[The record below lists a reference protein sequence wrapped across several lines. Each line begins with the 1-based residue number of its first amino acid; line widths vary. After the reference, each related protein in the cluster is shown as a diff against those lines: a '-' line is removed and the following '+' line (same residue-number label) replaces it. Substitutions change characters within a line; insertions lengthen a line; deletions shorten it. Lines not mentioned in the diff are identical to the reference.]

1 MSSLSATPRRVR
13 ASNALVVDDDNF
25 MLSFITDLLRDLGVQ
40 SVKTARNG
48 QDGLR
53 SYEQSPV
60 KPDVVLCDLNMPEA
74 DGFQFMELL
83 AERRF
88 AGGVV
93 LVSGMDARTLNSA
106 ALMARFHRLNILGT
120 LTKPVRETELAE
132 ALAKLG

>member
-13 ASNALVVDDDNF
+13 ASNALVVDDDHF